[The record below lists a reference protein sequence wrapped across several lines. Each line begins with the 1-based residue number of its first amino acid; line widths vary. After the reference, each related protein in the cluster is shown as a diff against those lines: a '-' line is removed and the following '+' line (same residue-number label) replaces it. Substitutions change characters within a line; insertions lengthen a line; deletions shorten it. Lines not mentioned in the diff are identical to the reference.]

1 MNDVFRFVRPAGVDG
16 VEALHARFSE
26 HRYEPHIHETWTV
39 AWVNAGT
46 AMFDL
51 ERGYHVVHDGR
62 GFLIP
67 PGRVHTGTPGPNGT
81 TYSVLYL
88 DPFVLNQL
96 TGDERPPPMDAREV
110 IFNDRRVA
118 HTLVIV
124 HQLLQSPDVLAH
136 GEAVHFAMRALSMLL
151 LPVRTPEPRR
161 PERAAVRRA
170 RDLIDEMPAA
180 AMPLAVLA
188 RHAGLSPSRLV
199 DAFKHDIGM
208 TPHAYQRAARL
219 EIAKRLLRR
228 GEPPAIAA
236 AESGFFDQA
245 HLTRTFKRF
254 TGVTPARYATG
265 E

>member
-26 HRYEPHIHETWTV
+26 HRYEPHVHETWAV
-39 AWVNAGT
+39 AWVSGGT

-51 ERGYHVVHDGR
+51 ERGYHVVHGGR

-88 DPFVLNQL
+88 DPAVLSRL
-96 TGDERPPPMDAREV
+96 TDDDRPPPIDAREV
-110 IFNDRRVA
+110 IFDDLPLARALLTA
-118 HTLVIV
+118 HR
-124 HQLLQSPDVLAH
+124 LLQSPDMLAH
-136 GEAVHFAMRALSMLL
+136 GEGLHFAVSALWTHL
-151 LPVRTPEPRR
+151 LPARTQGPPR

-170 RDLIDEMPAA
+170 RDLIDEMPGA

-188 RHAGLSPSRLV
+188 SHAGLSPSRLV
-199 DAFKHDIGM
+199 DAFKRDIGM

-219 EIAKRLLRR
+219 EVAKRLLRR
-228 GEPPAIAA
+228 GDPPAIVAVD
-236 AESGFFDQA
+236 SGFFDQA

-254 TGVTPARYATG
+254 TGVTPARYASG

>member
-16 VEALHARFSE
+16 VEALHARFSQ
-26 HRYEPHIHETWTV
+26 HRYEPHVHESWTV

-51 ERGYHVVHDGR
+51 ERGYHVVHQGH

-81 TYSVLYL
+81 AYSVLYL
-88 DPFVLNQL
+88 DPSVLSQL
-96 TGDERPPPMDAREV
+96 TGDDRPPPTDTREV
-110 IFNDRRVA
+110 IFDDLHLA
-118 HTLVIV
+118 HALATT
-124 HQLLQSPDVLAH
+124 HQLLRSPDVLAH
-136 GEAVHFAMRALSMLL
+136 GEAVHLALRALSTHV
-151 LPVRTPEPRR
+151 LPARAPEQRR

-170 RDLIDEMPAA
+170 RDLIDETPGA

-188 RHAGLSPSRLV
+188 SHAGLSPSRLI
-199 DAFKHDIGM
+199 DAFKRDIGM

-219 EIAKRLLRR
+219 EAAKRLLRR
-228 GEPPAIAA
+228 GEAPAIVA
-236 AESGFFDQA
+236 AEAGFFDQP

-254 TGVTPARYATG
+254 VGVTPARYASAD
-265 E
+265 